1 MRFNPS
7 PIASIGIEVELQLL
21 DPKTRNLTSVCDE
34 ILTKFPE
41 TESYF
46 KQELIQSTLEVITG
60 VSQNIEEAEKDLSVK
75 FAKLFEISDKLGF
88 KTAVA
93 GSHPFAHWSEQ
104 TISDHPRYHALV
116 DRMQWAARR
125 LMIFGLHVHIGIPS
139 GEKAIAI
146 SNALTTFIPHFL
158 ALSSSSPFWD
168 SEVTGLAS
176 VRSKVF
182 ESLPTAGLPYRLINW
197 GDFQRFINTLETAQA
212 IQSIREVW
220 WDIRPHPAFGTLE
233 IRVCDGL
240 PTLKEVLSMAAFI
253 QALVVWLGRRY
264 DMGINLPVL
273 KHWIIRENK
282 WRAARFGLDTDIII
296 SDEGKLQN
304 LTESIYELVG
314 ELLHVSKD
322 LESEKYLMGILDI
335 LKIGPS
341 YKRQLKVYETT
352 GSYEKVVDSL
362 INEMRTNQMGVGP

>member
-1 MRFNPS
+1 MRFNAS
-7 PIASIGIEVELQLL
+7 PIASIGIEVELQLI

-41 TESYF
+41 TEAYF
-46 KQELIQSTLEVITG
+46 KPELIQSTLEVITG
-60 VSQNIEEAEKDLSVK
+60 VSQNIEEAEKDLSAK
-75 FAKLFEISDKLGF
+75 FAKLFEISDELGF
-88 KTAVA
+88 KTAVS
-93 GSHPFAHWSEQ
+93 GTHPFARWSEQ
-104 TISDHPRYHALV
+104 TITDHPRYHGLV

-146 SNALTTFIPHFL
+146 SNALTTFLPHFL

-220 WDIRPHPAFGTLE
+220 WDIRPHPTFGTLE

-240 PTLKEVLSMAAFI
+240 PTLREVLSMAAFI

-273 KHWIIRENK
+273 KHWIISENK
-282 WRAARFGLDTDIII
+282 WRAARFGLDTDIIVN
-296 SDEGKLQN
+296 DEGKLQN

-322 LESEKYLMGILDI
+322 LESERYLMGILDI

-341 YKRQLKVYETT
+341 YKRQLKVYEET

-362 INEMRTNQMGVGP
+362 INEMRTNQIGVGP